1 VLPLLN
7 LVGAMI
13 SLLEEVVGN
22 QLEAKGRILVQ
33 AVVEHVV
40 LCFHSRD
47 PQILL
52 ELVLQGPAE
61 EPKEATRDGSS
72 ISLKTHRSSHP
83 VDVGLFLYK

>member
-1 VLPLLN
+1 
-7 LVGAMI
+7 MI
-13 SLLEEVVGN
+13 SLLEEVIGN

-52 ELVLQGPAE
+52 EAGVAGA
-61 EPKEATRDGSS
+61 S
-72 ISLKTHRSSHP
+72 
-83 VDVGLFLYK
+83 